1 MKKRILILFLFP
13 TIFFAQKEKSTTL
26 GKTTLQELQM
36 NLYPKDSSAS
46 AVVLYEQVNRYP
58 DLDNNEIPR
67 IDYYYRIK
75 IFDKSA
81 FDLADIEIYLRE
93 NEKLLNISAIT
104 YYLSE
109 NGSMQQKCLY

>member
-1 MKKRILILFLFP
+1 
-13 TIFFAQKEKSTTL
+13 
-26 GKTTLQELQM
+26 M
-36 NLYPKDSSAS
+36 NLYPKDSSAA

-109 NGSMQQKCLY
+109 NGSTQQKCLY